1 VASDAKRT
9 AAPRNLCLPQG
20 EAMNDAET
28 REIDRLR
35 DALRRIEDSTYRGN
49 WEDPDYFAEIRQ
61 IAREALGET
70 VERAA

>member
-1 VASDAKRT
+1 
-9 AAPRNLCLPQG
+9 
-20 EAMNDAET
+20 MNDAET